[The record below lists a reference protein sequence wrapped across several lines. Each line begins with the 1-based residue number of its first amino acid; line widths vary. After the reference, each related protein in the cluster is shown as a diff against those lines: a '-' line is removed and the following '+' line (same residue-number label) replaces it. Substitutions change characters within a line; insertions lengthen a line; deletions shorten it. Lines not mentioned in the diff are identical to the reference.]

1 MFGPKP
7 VIFRILKSGRTG
19 RTFSLFSRIGY
30 NGLPEY
36 YSTQYGLESIAVCAV
51 SCGCW
56 GFRTCF
62 VEGNAEYLK

>member
-1 MFGPKP
+1 M
-7 VIFRILKSGRTG
+7 
-19 RTFSLFSRIGY
+19 FSLFSRIGY

-36 YSTQYGLESIAVCAV
+36 YCTRYELELIVVRAV

-62 VEGNAEYLK
+62 VEGKAEYFK